1 MSRSRPNGASVSGTD
16 GSKRL
21 RNDPRVEVLACDMRG
36 KDEPVAIR
44 IILSEE

>member
-1 MSRSRPNGASVSGTD
+1 MNRSLPSGASGSGTD

-21 RNDPRVEVLACDMRG
+21 RNDTRVEVLACDMAG

-44 IILSEE
+44 ITLSEE